1 MEPASALHLPC
12 CPWRQRFPDASTCPC
27 TLMST
32 QHLHCSPFIP
42 RTLRIPAVPAGWVG
56 SGESLPRRVGAGGPH
71 RLSTHEGATSSRGSF
86 LDWALFDVPSALAGC
101 SQVGAHHEFPPAL
114 LLFNCSFLLPFS
126 ATRRGTS
133 SLSPS
138 RRFYDF
144 GEVVLGRWDR
154 EKEAVIKLQAD
165 PARLGL
171 FLLVSSAV
179 WLLTCLYPA
188 ASLLETVWYFL
199 VWPKGFLFVIRF
211 SLQTSWRIDSM
222 PLSSDWMVHKAL
234 NL

>member
-12 CPWRQRFPDASTCPC
+12 LPRRQRFPDTSTCPC

-42 RTLRIPAVPAGWVG
+42 RMLRILAVPAGWVG
-56 SGESLPRRVGAGGPH
+56 SGESLPHRVGAGCPR

-101 SQVGAHHEFPPAL
+101 SQVGAHHKFPPAL

-126 ATRRGTS
+126 ASGRCHLTVPCHLQGA
-133 SLSPS
+133 
-138 RRFYDF
+138 FMI
-144 GEVVLGRWDR
+144 LGRWDR
-154 EKEAVIKLQAD
+154 DKEVVIKLWAD